1 MITNNKSFQYNIS
14 KNETMGHNDKYK
26 EGFWQKQHAQSLV
39 NLGILRN
46 ITEKLRLLKQEA
58 GSFEHCN
65 GGLWSKGYNE
75 K

>member
-1 MITNNKSFQYNIS
+1 MMINNKSFQCNIS

-46 ITEKLRLLKQEA
+46 ITEKLRQLK
-58 GSFEHCN
+58 
-65 GGLWSKGYNE
+65 
-75 K
+75 

>member
-14 KNETMGHNDKYK
+14 KNETTGHNDKYK

-46 ITEKLRLLKQEA
+46 ITEKLRLLK
-58 GSFEHCN
+58 
-65 GGLWSKGYNE
+65 
-75 K
+75 

>member
-14 KNETMGHNDKYK
+14 KNEIMGHNKYK